1 MKIVAVLMSALLYA
15 CAAQAHQ
22 IRIVA
27 GYTPHTNVRAV
38 HHVVQPRIRI
48 VTTSIPRTQLA
59 VVYPLPRQI
68 HRPATV
74 VTYTPHNR
82 PASLIYRQ
90 NIHRHHSHCR
100 H

>member
-1 MKIVAVLMSALLYA
+1 MKIVAVLLSALLYA

-22 IRIVA
+22 TRIVA

-38 HHVVQPRIRI
+38 HHVVQPRVRI
-48 VTTSIPRTQLA
+48 VTAPIPHTRLA

-74 VTYTPHNR
+74 LTYTPHNR
-82 PASLIYRQ
+82 PAPLIYGQ
-90 NIHRHHSHCR
+90 IIHRHHSHCR